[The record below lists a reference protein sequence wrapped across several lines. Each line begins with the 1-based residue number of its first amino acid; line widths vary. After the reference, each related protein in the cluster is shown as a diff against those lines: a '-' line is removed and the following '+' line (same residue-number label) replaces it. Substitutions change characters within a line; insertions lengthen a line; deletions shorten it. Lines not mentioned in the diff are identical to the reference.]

1 MLARLTLLSTLL
13 TFSPRAEVIDRI
25 AVTLDNHIIAESEVA
40 REIRLSA
47 LLNGDPLDF
56 SPEAKRQAAGRL
68 VEQKLIRREIE
79 LGRYLEPSKDEVA
92 AMLKHIQTQRF
103 RSPEDYRRALEQC
116 GISERDLNTHL
127 LWQLTLL
134 RFIDARFRPGVQV
147 SDEEVRAYF
156 DSEQSKPEE
165 TAGPGKPPRFED
177 VRDQIRET
185 ITNQRVDQQLDDWMT
200 ATRKRTRIVF
210 HPEAFQ

>member
-1 MLARLTLLSTLL
+1 MLARLFFLSMLL
-13 TFSPRAEVIDRI
+13 TSSPRGEVIDRI
-25 AVTLDNHIIAESEVA
+25 AVTLDNQIITESEVA

-47 LLNGDPLDF
+47 FLNGDPLDF
-56 SPEAKRQAAGRL
+56 SPEARRKAAGRL

-79 LGRYLEPSKDEVA
+79 LGRYLEPSKEEVA
-92 AMLKHIQTQRF
+92 AMLKQIQTQRF
-103 RSPEDYRRALEQC
+103 RGPEDYRQALEKC
-116 GISERDLNTHL
+116 GVSEGDLTAHL

-156 DSEQSKPEE
+156 DREQRKLQE
-165 TAGPGKPPRFED
+165 TADPGKQQRFED
-177 VRDQIRET
+177 FRDQISET
-185 ITNQRVDQQLDDWMT
+185 LINQRVDQQMDDWL
-200 ATRKRTRIVF
+200 AAARKRTRIVF

>member
-1 MLARLTLLSTLL
+1 MLARLLFLSA
-13 TFSPRAEVIDRI
+13 FVASGPRAEVIDRV
-25 AVTLDNHIIAESEVA
+25 AVTLDNQIIAESEVA

-56 SPEAKRQAAGRL
+56 SPEARRKAASRL
-68 VEQKLIRREIE
+68 VEQKLIRREID
-79 LGRYLEPSKDEVA
+79 LGRYLGPSKDEVA
-92 AMLKHIQTQRF
+92 AMLKQIQTQRF
-103 RSPEDYRRALEQC
+103 RGSEDYRQALEKC
-116 GISERDLNTHL
+116 GVGEGDLNAHL

-134 RFIDARFRPGVQV
+134 RFIDSRFRPGVQV
-147 SDEEVRAYF
+147 SDEEVREYF
-156 DSEQSKPEE
+156 DSERSRLKEPADPDKQP
-165 TAGPGKPPRFED
+165 TFED

-185 ITNQRVDQQLDDWMT
+185 LTNQRVDQQLDDWLA